1 MLISKIQQELEEFE
15 KIHLEEMDRVQLM
28 NRVDTKF
35 TFSVHTLIELL
46 PLLNEHYKVLEVEG
60 ILLSEYESLYYDDL
74 AKSSYSDHHRGLRD
88 RFKVRYRK
96 YVNSNIAFLEIK
108 HKKNGRT
115 EKSRIRTEDIPMNM
129 TEVQSEFVKSQGLNR
144 GELHPS
150 LMNRFKRITLVNK
163 TINERLTLDVDL
175 TFEWEGHS
183 KKLGNVVIAELKQE
197 RAQRTSPF
205 YALMKSKLIRPLR
218 VSKYCIGMIEIY
230 GKTKLKYNRFK
241 KKLLYIQKIR
251 HNAA

>member
-1 MLISKIQQELEEFE
+1 MLVSKIQQELEEFE

-35 TFSVHTLIELL
+35 TFSIQTLIELL
-46 PLLNEHYKVLEVEG
+46 PLLNKDYKVLEVEG
-60 ILLSEYESLYYDDL
+60 TLLSEYESLYYDD
-74 AKSSYSDHHRGLRD
+74 AAFSSYKDHHRKLRD

-96 YVNSNIAFLEIK
+96 YINSNIAFLEIK

-115 EKSRIRTEDIPMNM
+115 EKSRIRTENIPLTMSDA
-129 TEVQSEFVKSQGLNR
+129 QAEFVISQGLNR
-144 GELHPS
+144 GALHPS

-175 TFEWEGHS
+175 TFEWNEHS
-183 KKLGNVVIAELKQE
+183 CTLGNVVIAELKQE

-205 YALMKSKLIRPLR
+205 YALMKKNLIRPLR
-218 VSKYCIGMIEIY
+218 ISKYCIGMIELY

-241 KKLLYIQKIR
+241 KKLLYIKKIQ